1 MTSGRGIVSGS
12 DLSRRDFLQ
21 IVGLGGT
28 ATALGGCGNTSIES
42 GAELVES
49 YVVPENFVV
58 PGVGVYYASTCTQ
71 CASACGIMGRVREGR
86 VLKLEGSSEAA
97 TSGGKIC
104 GLGQAA
110 VQQHWSPDRF
120 TTPMIRENGVLMPAT
135 WDKAMVLLSATR
147 APGDRTG
154 RRAWLTGPTSGH
166 QQILLR
172 SLIEAGAATDYLVYD
187 ALSTA
192 VGASVNRKLFGVDEL
207 ASNLPLANLYRHLS
221 LASRHPRSIS
231 AVTHGDNGPS
241 GVRSPEKSIEYE
253 RGRFLGLALYGAK
266 GPNASDAPLAIRGS
280 ARHRI
285 TCDPSGRSV
294 VRRICRLQMV
304 V

>member
-1 MTSGRGIVSGS
+1 MTSGTGIVSGS
-12 DLSRRDFLQ
+12 DLGRRDFLQ

-28 ATALGGCGNTSIES
+28 AIALGGCGNTSIES

-49 YVVPENFVV
+49 YVVPENFLV

-86 VLKLEGSSEAA
+86 VLKLEGNPEAA

-110 VQQHWSPDRF
+110 VQQHWSPDRL
-120 TTPMIRENGVLMPAT
+120 TTPMIRENGVLMPPT
-135 WDKAMVLLSATR
+135 WDKAMVLLSATL

-154 RRAWLTGPTSGH
+154 RRVWLTGPTSGH

-172 SLIEAGAATDYLVYD
+172 SLIEAGAATDYLVCD

-207 ASNLPLANLYRHLS
+207 TSNLPLAKL
-221 LASRHPRSIS
+221 
-231 AVTHGDNGPS
+231 
-241 GVRSPEKSIEYE
+241 
-253 RGRFLGLALYGAK
+253 
-266 GPNASDAPLAIRGS
+266 
-280 ARHRI
+280 
-285 TCDPSGRSV
+285 
-294 VRRICRLQMV
+294 
-304 V
+304 